1 MFLKKCKLLNI
12 SMCIIIVLSVLSL
25 IIPRSAGAEN
35 QNNNSKSLT
44 LVCVSDDTILS
55 GMEWKLY
62 KVGERINSN
71 RNFTQTGDFASF
83 QINFSRLTEERVN
96 EAAQTFQS
104 YAIAN
109 NIAPLREGITDENG
123 EVTFTELDAGLYL
136 VTGKILKVDN
146 HYYVPTTALIEIKED
161 DQNLKY
167 NAYPKFEYE
176 VANSEVHDYIVEKK
190 WIGDDNNLSKR
201 PVSITVDIYRNEE
214 YYDTV
219 ILNEENN
226 WKYQWSEQDTVSS
239 WIVFE
244 REIPANY
251 EVEIKYDSSHYSI
264 ANYYSEEQGTSTT
277 TNGSSTVTTSTTTTA
292 NTTATGELTD
302 DTATGTVTTP
312 TTDNTATRTGTAS
325 TSNQN
330 NDSVT
335 RTRKTTTR
343 NNNDKVTTTYRS
355 SGKSDSGD
363 SKKLPQTGQLWWPV
377 VPLSIGGILLIAGGL
392 AIKNK
397 KKDD

>member
-1 MFLKKCKLLNI
+1 
-12 SMCIIIVLSVLSL
+12 MCIIIVLSVLSL

-44 LVCVSDDTILS
+44 LVCVSDDTILC

-109 NIAPLREGITDENG
+109 NIAPLRKGITDENG

-176 VANSEVHDYIVEKK
+176 VANSEVHDY
-190 WIGDDNNLSKR
+190 NR
-201 PVSITVDIYRNEE
+201 
-214 YYDTV
+214 
-219 ILNEENN
+219 
-226 WKYQWSEQDTVSS
+226 
-239 WIVFE
+239 
-244 REIPANY
+244 
-251 EVEIKYDSSHYSI
+251 
-264 ANYYSEEQGTSTT
+264 
-277 TNGSSTVTTSTTTTA
+277 
-292 NTTATGELTD
+292 
-302 DTATGTVTTP
+302 
-312 TTDNTATRTGTAS
+312 
-325 TSNQN
+325 
-330 NDSVT
+330 
-335 RTRKTTTR
+335 
-343 NNNDKVTTTYRS
+343 
-355 SGKSDSGD
+355 
-363 SKKLPQTGQLWWPV
+363 
-377 VPLSIGGILLIAGGL
+377 
-392 AIKNK
+392 
-397 KKDD
+397 